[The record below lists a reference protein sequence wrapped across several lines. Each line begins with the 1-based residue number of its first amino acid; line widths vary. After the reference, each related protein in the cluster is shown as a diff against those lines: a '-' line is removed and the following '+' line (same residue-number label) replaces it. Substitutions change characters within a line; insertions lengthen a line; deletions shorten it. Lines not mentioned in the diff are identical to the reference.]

1 MSTSDMSTSDVPATI
16 DRATHAR
23 FVRVVAWM
31 AATWMVVLL
40 ASISPIEAQEG
51 DPVNDQTSVTPEA
64 QLLVDR
70 FAPIIAVRPQD
81 SPCDTDGEE
90 FTPAAIDI
98 VLDNPHM
105 LLRQVGPDNPV
116 VLNGPTAQDLF
127 NTGGAFF
134 VDFPGDAFEPGCLYE
149 QDFDRYNEGQ
159 DTTVYAHVATQ
170 ADAPDQLAVQ
180 YWFFY
185 YYNRYNNLHEGDWE
199 GIQLLFDVGTV
210 EEALETTPVSVG
222 YSQHFGGEIAL
233 WDGDKLERED
243 DRVVVYPATGSH
255 ASYFEPALFLG
266 RSGSQG
272 FGCDATVE
280 ATDRLD
286 PTVVLLPDR
295 VDDPSSP
302 LAWLMFEGLW
312 GEQRFGPF
320 SGATGPI
327 TKPRWD
333 NPVDWHD
340 TLRTSSVSIPDGA
353 ETTTPFVNGFCEAV
367 AFGSGQYLNAIQN
380 PALTAIVVGLIGLV
394 VWFLATRTEWNFVDP
409 FPIVKRRRLG
419 EIVMS
424 AARLY
429 YQHKRT
435 LAAVGLMYIPLVAVS
450 TIVTTLVSEV
460 TTDLGFGGTIIT
472 AAVSG
477 ILSVFFVTIVAGA
490 VMQILSSLQDD
501 ESGNDLTALDGYRYV
516 AENIKVIWGA
526 AIRATVIIVGLA
538 LSIVGIPWAIR
549 QYIRYQVAV
558 ATIVLEGET
567 AIGSLKRSSELIHG
581 RRRWWH
587 TALAVLSIQAL
598 LALTGAVSGLLFLI
612 VANGLPLGVYSAI
625 TAASGALIVPYLV
638 TTTAY
643 LYGNIIAET
652 QEDDEAHPLDTSSDA
667 AAIV

>member
-1 MSTSDMSTSDVPATI
+1 MSRT
-16 DRATHAR
+16 RR
-23 FVRVVAWM
+23 
-31 AATWMVVLL
+31 LL
-40 ASISPIEAQEG
+40 ASLTLCGVALLAWSSPAAAQDDSATVTPAAQE
-51 DPVNDQTSVTPEA
+51 
-64 QLLVDR
+64 LVDR
-70 FAPIIAVRPQD
+70 FAPIIAVRPQE
-81 SPCDTDGEE
+81 SPCDTNGEE

-149 QDFDRYNEGQ
+149 QDFDRYNEGREP
-159 DTTVYAHVATQ
+159 TVYAHVATQ
-170 ADAPDQLAVQ
+170 ADAPGQLAVQ

-210 EEALETTPVSVG
+210 DEALATTPVSVG

-233 WDGDKLERED
+233 WDGDKLEREN

-272 FGCDATVE
+272 FGCDATLE

-286 PTVVLLPDR
+286 PTVVALPDR
-295 VDDPSSP
+295 VDDATSP

-327 TKPRWD
+327 TKPRWE
-333 NPVDWHD
+333 NPVDWHE
-340 TLRTSSVSIPDGA
+340 TLRSSSVAIPDGA

-380 PALTAIVVGLIGLV
+380 PALTVIILGLVGLL
-394 VWFLATRTEWNFVDP
+394 VWFLVTRTEWNVVAP
-409 FPIVKRRRLG
+409 FPIVARRRLG
-419 EIVMS
+419 EIVLS
-424 AARLY
+424 AGRLY
-429 YQHKRT
+429 FRHRYT
-435 LAAVGLMYIPLVAVS
+435 LGTVGLMYIPLVAVS
-450 TIVTTLVSEV
+450 TVVTTLVSEV
-460 TTDLGFGGTIIT
+460 TTEFGFGGTLIT

-477 ILSVFFVTIVAGA
+477 ILSVFFVTLVAGA
-490 VMQILSSLQDD
+490 VMHILASLQDD
-501 ESGNDLTALDGYRYV
+501 ETGNDLTALDGVRYAV
-516 AENIKVIWGA
+516 NNIATLWGA
-526 AIRATVIIVGLA
+526 AIRATIIVVGLA
-538 LSIVGIPWAIR
+538 VTVIGIPFAIR

-567 AIGSLKRSSELIHG
+567 AVGALMRSSDLICG

-587 TALAVLSIQAL
+587 TALAILSIQSL
-598 LALTGAVSGLLFLI
+598 LAITGAVSGLLFLI

-638 TTTAY
+638 TTSAF
-643 LYGNIIAET
+643 LYGNIVAE
-652 QEDDEAHPLDTSSDA
+652 QHSSEHQNSEQQSSESGDAA

>member
-1 MSTSDMSTSDVPATI
+1 MCALAI
-16 DRATHAR
+16 
-23 FVRVVAWM
+23 
-31 AATWMVVLL
+31 AAVVLGT
-40 ASISPIEAQEG
+40 ATEAAAQ
-51 DPVNDQTSVTPEA
+51 DTAAPELTA
-64 QLLVDR
+64 EAHELVER

-81 SPCDTDGEE
+81 GPCDTNGEE

-116 VLNGPTAQDLF
+116 VLNGPTASDLF
-127 NTGGAFF
+127 GAGGAFF

-149 QDFDRYNEGQ
+149 QDFDRYNQGREP
-159 DTTVYAHVATQ
+159 TVYAHVATQ
-170 ADAPDQLAVQ
+170 ANAPDQLAVQ

-210 EEALETTPVSVG
+210 QEALDTTPVSVG

-233 WDGDKLERED
+233 WDEAKLEREN

-272 FGCDATVE
+272 FGCDATVD

-286 PTVVLLPDR
+286 PTVVLLPDS
-295 VDDPSSP
+295 VDDPDDP

-327 TKPRWD
+327 TKPRWE

-340 TLRTSSVSIPDGA
+340 TLRTSSVAIPDGA
-353 ETTTPFVNGFCEAV
+353 ETTTPFVSGFCQAV
-367 AFGSGQYLNAIQN
+367 AFGSGQYLNAVQS
-380 PALTAIVVGLIGLV
+380 PVLSLVVVGLIGLV
-394 VWFLATRTEWNFVDP
+394 IWFLATRTEWNFVSP

-429 YQHKRT
+429 YRHRRT
-435 LAAVGLMYIPLVAVS
+435 LAAIGLMYIPLVAISTLVTALVS
-450 TIVTTLVSEV
+450 TVTTG
-460 TTDLGFGGTIIT
+460 LGVVGTLLT
-472 AAVSG
+472 AAVSA
-477 ILSVFFVTIVAGA
+477 ILSVFFVTLVAGA
-490 VMQILSSLQDD
+490 VMHILSSLQDD
-501 ESGNDLTALDGYRYV
+501 ETGNDLGAIDGVRYV
-516 AENIKVIWGA
+516 IAHITTLWGA
-526 AIRATVIIVGLA
+526 AIRATIIVVGLA
-538 LSIVGIPWAIR
+538 ISVVGIPWAIR

-558 ATIVLEGET
+558 ATIVLEGES
-567 AIGSLKRSSELIHG
+567 AVGSLKRSSDLISG

-587 TALAVLSIQAL
+587 TAVTIFSIQTLLAV
-598 LALTGAVSGLLFLI
+598 TGAVSGLLFLI
-612 VANGLPLGVYSAI
+612 VANGLPLGAYSAI
-625 TAASGALIVPYLV
+625 TAASGALIMPYLV
-638 TTTAY
+638 TTSAF
-643 LYGNIIAET
+643 LYGNIIAERN
-652 QEDDEAHPLDTSSDA
+652 ELDVT
-667 AAIV
+667 VG

>member
-1 MSTSDMSTSDVPATI
+1 MRRTRRILA
-16 DRATHAR
+16 
-23 FVRVVAWM
+23 
-31 AATWMVVLL
+31 AATVAVLAL
-40 ASISPIEAQEG
+40 LVWSPPVSAQDDASAPLTAEAQE
-51 DPVNDQTSVTPEA
+51 
-64 QLLVDR
+64 LVEQ
-70 FAPIIAVRPQD
+70 FAPIIAVRPQE

-149 QDFDRYNEGQ
+149 QDFDRYNDGREP
-159 DTTVYAHVATQ
+159 TVYAHVARQ

-199 GIQLLFDVGTV
+199 GIQLLFDVATI
-210 EEALETTPVSVG
+210 EEALDTTPVSVG

-233 WDGDKLERED
+233 WDEDKLERED

-280 ATDRLD
+280 ASDRLD
-286 PTVVLLPDR
+286 PEVVLLPDR
-295 VDDPSSP
+295 VDDPNDP

-327 TKPRWD
+327 TKPRWE
-333 NPVDWHD
+333 NPVDWHE
-340 TLRTSSVSIPDGA
+340 TLRTSSVAIPDGA
-353 ETTTPFVNGFCEAV
+353 ETTTPFVSGFCQAV
-367 AFGSGQYLNAIQN
+367 EFGSGQYLNAVQN
-380 PALTAIVVGLIGLV
+380 PALTAIALTLLGLAA
-394 VWFLATRTEWNFVDP
+394 WFLATRTEWNFVAP

-429 YQHKRT
+429 YQHRRT
-435 LAAVGLMYIPLVAVS
+435 LATVGLMYIPLVALQTVA
-450 TIVTTLVSEV
+450 VTLVSEV
-460 TTDLGFGGTIIT
+460 TTELGVVGSILT
-472 AAVSG
+472 AAVSAL
-477 ILSVFFVTIVAGA
+477 LSVFFVTLVAGA
-490 VMQILSSLQDD
+490 VMQILLSLQDD
-501 ESGNDLTALDGYRYV
+501 ETGNDLTAIDGLRYV
-516 AENIKVIWGA
+516 QAHIRVLWGA
-526 AIRATVIIVGLA
+526 ALRGTIVVVGLA
-538 LSIVGIPWAIR
+538 ITIVGIPWAIR

-558 ATIVLEGET
+558 ATIVLEGED
-567 AIGSLKRSSELIHG
+567 AAGSLKRSSDLISG
-581 RRRWWH
+581 RLRWWH
-587 TALAVLSIQAL
+587 TAVAILSIQSL
-598 LALTGAVSGLLFLI
+598 LAITGAVSGLLFLI

-638 TTTAY
+638 TTSAY
-643 LYGNIIAET
+643 LYGNIIAER
-652 QEDDEAHPLDTSSDA
+652 QEPKSPA
-667 AAIV
+667 AETLPSATALA